1 MRADK
6 LGWQLLITHHHCQ
19 SPYTNCLVS
28 DVSPLTLLLDV
39 KFLRRSVRR
48 AHQLHELGPTLRFG
62 KFMELMS
69 TPLSAP
75 WNFPCGRPGRRDGVP
90 IPVLQTIFCAEHRWT
105 MYL

>member
-1 MRADK
+1 MILVMRIYSRI
-6 LGWQLLITHHHCQ
+6 LYSIQSLL
-19 SPYTNCLVS
+19 SLAYDEL
-28 DVSPLTLLLDV
+28 

-48 AHQLHELGPTLRFG
+48 AHQLHELGPPLRFG

-90 IPVLQTIFCAEHRWT
+90 IPVLQTIFSAEQGFSDGRRKLLT
-105 MYL
+105 GVDI